1 MAPCALTR
9 AGGNTFAGPKDAWRA
24 IEAWSIVTTRNESWD
39 WPPIGRMGRLDEDMI
54 WWETPDGTFLF
65 PYETACQIMNGELKE
80 AVAVRRKARV
90 SVVPEE

>member
-1 MAPCALTR
+1 M
-9 AGGNTFAGPKDAWRA
+9 
-24 IEAWSIVTTRNESWD
+24 TTRDESWD

-80 AVAVRRKARV
+80 AVAVREKARK
-90 SVVPEE
+90 

>member
-24 IEAWSIVTTRNESWD
+24 IEAWSIVTTRDESWG
-39 WPPIGRMGRLDEDMI
+39 WPPVGRMGRRDEDLI

-65 PYETACQIMNGELKE
+65 PYETACQVMNGELKE
-80 AVAVRRKARV
+80 AMAVRSRG
-90 SVVPEE
+90 